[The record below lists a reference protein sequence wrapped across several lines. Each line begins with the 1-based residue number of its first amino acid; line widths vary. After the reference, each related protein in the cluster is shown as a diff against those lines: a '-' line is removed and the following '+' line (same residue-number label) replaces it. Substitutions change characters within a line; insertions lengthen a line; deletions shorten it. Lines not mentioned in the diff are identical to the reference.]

1 MKRKRQ
7 QTGYIFKARGHWY
20 VRYFEDRTVNG
31 ELRHD
36 RVAKQIGE
44 VTTRGKRP
52 PQKIENEAREIV
64 AAATVTNA
72 TPGRVVTLGEFV
84 DRVYFPHIQQHKRP
98 STLKGYK
105 DIWRNH
111 AKAQGADVWLKDVR
125 TFHVQGWLDAIAAP
139 GTLGRNSLKHIKT
152 FLSAV
157 FKLAKQQ
164 GYYTGENPVR
174 DTATSPKAAE
184 PQETYAYELPGI
196 QQMLSVMPEPAA
208 TIFAVAAFTGLRR
221 GELQGLRWEDY
232 QDGEV
237 RVSRAIWEG
246 HVSDPKTGRSKGA
259 VPVIKQV
266 ADRLEFHR
274 LRNGNPQ
281 QGPMFPNTKKQPD
294 GSTKPLCLNNVLGRQ
309 ILPALTRCEHCGKA
323 SADHAEA
330 KHDFKL
336 DEKFPKWR
344 GWHAARRGLGSNLY
358 ALGVP
363 EKVIQQILRHANV
376 STTTTYYIK
385 TIPAQVTDAMEK
397 LQEALPE
404 SFSGTTAV
412 KQEQEATLGTLVAT
426 KAGPREW
433 NTSSSSAVN

>member
-1 MKRKRQ
+1 MRRKRQ
-7 QTGYIFKARGHWY
+7 QYGYIFKARGYWY

-44 VTTRGKRP
+44 VTSRGKRP
-52 PQKIENEAREIV
+52 PQKIEDEAREIV

-72 TPGRVVTLGEFV
+72 NPGRVVTTGAFV
-84 DRVYFPHIQQHKRP
+84 DRVYFPYIQQHKRP

-111 AKAQGADVWLKDVR
+111 AKAHCSSVWLKDVR
-125 TFHVQGWLDAIAAP
+125 TFHVQSWLDAIAAP

-184 PQETYAYELPGI
+184 PQETHAYELPEI

-208 TIFAVAAFTGLRR
+208 TIFAVAAFAGLRR

-232 QDGEV
+232 QEGEI
-237 RVSRAIWEG
+237 RVSRAVWEG
-246 HVSDPKTGRSKGA
+246 HVNDPKTGRSKGA
-259 VPVIKQV
+259 VPVIRQV
-266 ADRLEFHR
+266 AERLEFHR
-274 LRNGNPQ
+274 LLHGNKHE
-281 QGPMFPNTKKQPD
+281 GPMFPN
-294 GSTKPLCLNNVLGRQ
+294 GSKEPKPLCLNNVLNRQ
-309 ILPALTRCEHCGKA
+309 ILPALRRCGACGKA
-323 SADHAEA
+323 ESEHRESP
-330 KHDFKL
+330 HDFKL

-376 STTTTYYIK
+376 STTATYYIK
-385 TIPAQVTDAMEK
+385 TVPAQVTDAMEK
-397 LQEALPE
+397 LEQALPE
-404 SFSGTTAV
+404 SLSGN
-412 KQEQEATLGTLVAT
+412 EVAT
-426 KAGPREW
+426 HAM
-433 NTSSSSAVN
+433 NATASSAVN

>member
-1 MKRKRQ
+1 MKRQRQ
-7 QTGYIFKARGHWY
+7 QNGYIFKARGHWY

-44 VTTRGKRP
+44 VTSRGKRP
-52 PQKIENEAREIV
+52 PQKIEDAAREMV

-72 TPGRVVTLGEFV
+72 NPGRVVTLGEFV

-111 AKAQGADVWLKDVR
+111 AKAHCATEWLKDVR

-184 PQETYAYELPGI
+184 PQETYAYDLTEI

-208 TIFAVAAFTGLRR
+208 TLFAVAAFTGLRR

-232 QDGEV
+232 QDGEI

-246 HVSDPKTGRSKGA
+246 HVNDPKTGRSKGA
-259 VPVIKQV
+259 VPVIRQV

-274 LRNGNPQ
+274 LRHGNKET
-281 QGPMFPNTKKQPD
+281 GPMFPN
-294 GSTKPLCLNNVLGRQ
+294 GSKEAKPLCLNNVLNRQ
-309 ILPALTRCEHCGKA
+309 ILPALRRCEVCGKTE
-323 SADHAEA
+323 SKHAEST
-330 KHDFKL
+330 HDFKL
-336 DEKFPKWR
+336 DETLPKWR

-358 ALGVP
+358 AIGVP

-376 STTTTYYIK
+376 STTATYYIK
-385 TIPAQVTDAMEK
+385 TVPAQVTDAMEK
-397 LQEALPE
+397 LQKALPE
-404 SFSGTTAV
+404 SFSGSTAIN
-412 KQEQEATLGTLVAT
+412 QEHGATPRTLAAT
-426 KAGPREW
+426 EAGPHGL

>member
-1 MKRKRQ
+1 MRRKRQ
-7 QTGYIFKARGHWY
+7 QNGYIFKARGHWY

-52 PQKIENEAREIV
+52 PQKIEDEAREIV

-72 TPGRVVTLGEFV
+72 NPGRVVTVGEFV

-111 AKAQGADVWLKDVR
+111 AKAHCAAEWLKDVR
-125 TFHVQGWLDAIAAP
+125 TFHVQGWLDAIATP

-164 GYYTGENPVR
+164 GYYSGENPVR
-174 DTATSPKAAE
+174 DTATFPKAAE
-184 PQETYAYELPGI
+184 PQETYAYDLTEI

-232 QDGEV
+232 ADGEI

-246 HVSDPKTGRSKGA
+246 HVNDPKTGRSKGA
-259 VPVIKQV
+259 VPVIRQI

-274 LRNGNPQ
+274 LRHDNAKE
-281 QGPMFPNTKKQPD
+281 GPMFPNGKKEP
-294 GSTKPLCLNNVLGRQ
+294 SPLCLNNVLNRQ
-309 ILPALTRCEHCGKA
+309 ILPALKRCEQCGNA
-323 SADHAEA
+323 AAEHGDA
-330 KHDFKL
+330 EHEFKL
-336 DEKFPKWR
+336 NEEFPKWR

-358 ALGVP
+358 ALGVS

-376 STTTTYYIK
+376 STTATYYIK
-385 TIPAQVTDAMEK
+385 TAPAQVTDAMEK
-397 LQEALPE
+397 LAQALPE
-404 SFSGTTAV
+404 SLSGN
-412 KQEQEATLGTLVAT
+412 EVAT
-426 KAGPREW
+426 HGVNAAA
-433 NTSSSSAVN
+433 SSAVN

>member
-1 MKRKRQ
+1 MTRKRQ
-7 QTGYIFKARGHWY
+7 QNGYIFKARGHWY

-52 PQKIENEAREIV
+52 PQKIEDEAREIV

-72 TPGRVVTLGEFV
+72 NPGRVVTMGEFV

-111 AKAQGADVWLKDVR
+111 AKAHCASAWLKDVR

-139 GTLGRNSLKHIKT
+139 GTLGRNTLKHIKT

-157 FKLAKQQ
+157 FKLGKQQ

-174 DTATSPKAAE
+174 DTATSPKAGE
-184 PQETYAYELPGI
+184 PKETYAYELPEI

-232 QDGEV
+232 QDGEI

-246 HVSDPKTGRSKGA
+246 HVNDPKTGRSKGA
-259 VPVIKQV
+259 VPVIRQV

-274 LRNGNPQ
+274 LRHSNAQ
-281 QGPMFPNTKKQPD
+281 TGPMFPNGNKEP
-294 GSTKPLCLNNVLGRQ
+294 KPLCLNNVLNRQ
-309 ILPALTRCEHCGKA
+309 ILPALRRCEVCSKA
-323 SADHAEA
+323 ESEHTESA
-330 KHDFKL
+330 HDFKL
-336 DEKFPKWR
+336 DDQFPKWR

-376 STTTTYYIK
+376 STTATYYIK
-385 TIPAQVTDAMEK
+385 TVPAQVTDAMER
-397 LQEALPE
+397 LEQALPK
-404 SFSGTTAV
+404 SLSGN
-412 KQEQEATLGTLVAT
+412 EVAT
-426 KAGPREW
+426 QLSNATASP
-433 NTSSSSAVN
+433 AVN